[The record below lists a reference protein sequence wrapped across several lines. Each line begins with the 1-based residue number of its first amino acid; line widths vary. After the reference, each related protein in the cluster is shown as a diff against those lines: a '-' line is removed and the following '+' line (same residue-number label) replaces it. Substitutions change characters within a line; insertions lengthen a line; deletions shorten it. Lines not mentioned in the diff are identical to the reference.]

1 MCTAA
6 TYQTLDFYFGRTLD
20 YEFSYGETV
29 TIMPRNY
36 EFKLRFLDTIKTHYA
51 IIGMAHVT
59 DDYPLYYE
67 AMNEK
72 GLCVAGLNFVGNA
85 QYFEPK
91 KDKINVAQFEFIPYI
106 LVSCKNVDEVIKLMK
121 NINIT
126 NTPFSDKYPIGQLHW
141 IVADSIKTIT
151 IESTSE
157 GIKIYDNPVGV
168 LTNNPPFDKQMENL
182 NNYKHLSTKNPTNS
196 LNADKRFYS
205 RGLGAVG
212 LPGDIS
218 SQSRFVRVA
227 FTKINSLS
235 KSDELSSVSQFF
247 HILGSVDQVRGCCEL
262 EDKKYEITIYTSCLN
277 ASKGIYYYTTYDN
290 HQINKVDMH
299 KVDLDSE
306 TLFEYKLRTSENI
319 YEQN

>member
-1 MCTAA
+1 MCTAV
-6 TYQTLDFYFGRTLD
+6 TYKTKDFYFGRTLD
-20 YEFSYGETV
+20 YEFSYGEV
-29 TIMPRNY
+29 ITIMPGNY
-36 EFKLRFLDTIKTHYA
+36 ELKLRFLDSIKSHYA

-59 DDYPLYYE
+59 DDYPLFYE

-72 GLCVAGLNFVGNA
+72 GLCIAGLNFVGNA

-91 KDKINVAQFEFIPYI
+91 KDKINVAQFELIPYI
-106 LVSCKNVDEVIKLMK
+106 LATLQSVDDVVNLMK

-126 NTPFSDKYPIGQLHW
+126 NTPFNDKYPVSSLHW
-141 IVADSIKTIT
+141 IVADSIKSIT
-151 IESTSE
+151 IESTKD
-157 GIKIYDNPVGV
+157 GIKVYDNPVGV
-168 LTNNPPFDKQMENL
+168 LTNNPPFDNQLANL
-182 NNYKHLSTKNPTNS
+182 NNYKYLSSKNPDN
-196 LNADKRFYS
+196 LNVDKTYYS
-205 RGLGAVG
+205 RGMGGVG

-227 FTKINSLS
+227 FTKMNSIS
-235 KSDELSSVSQFF
+235 KNDELSSVSQFF

-277 ASKGIYYYTTYDN
+277 ATKGIYYYTTYDN

-299 KVDLDSE
+299 KVDLNSKN
-306 TLFEYKLRTSENI
+306 LFEYKLRINENI